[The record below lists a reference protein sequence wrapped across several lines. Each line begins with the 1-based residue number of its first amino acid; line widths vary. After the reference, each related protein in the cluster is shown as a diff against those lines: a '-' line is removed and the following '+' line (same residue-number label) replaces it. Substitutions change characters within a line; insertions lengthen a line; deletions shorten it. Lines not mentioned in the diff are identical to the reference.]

1 MEARFR
7 VGFCVSGGGHLFRA
21 AAVHSEQLAIDPALV
36 ILDGRAQEDLE
47 KFCGDRAIRCV
58 RLPHELPN
66 DQFNEKIT
74 SLCADAEL
82 ALLCLTF
89 DKILPPE
96 LVTHYRGRIINVHM
110 GLLPAFKGLNA
121 LQRAVSHNIRYAG
134 ATIHE
139 VDEKIDHGA
148 QIAQCIVG
156 IRRLETAEQLGGRLF
171 GLLRSMFLQ
180 VIAWY
185 SHGRVTKDEDGRIWV
200 RDAVYGEIPI
210 SPSIEMTF
218 PER

>member
-1 MEARFR
+1 MEASFR

-21 AAVHSEQLAIDPALV
+21 AAVHSEQLSIEPALV
-36 ILDGRAQEDLE
+36 VLDGHAKQELE
-47 KFCGDRAIRCV
+47 GFCRDREIRCV
-58 RLPHELPN
+58 RLPNELSK

-74 SLCADAEL
+74 SICADANL
-82 ALLCLTF
+82 DLLCLTF
-89 DKILPPE
+89 DRIVPPE

-110 GLLPAFKGLNA
+110 GLLPAFKGINA
-121 LQRAVSHNIRYAG
+121 LQRAISNNVRFAG

-139 VDEKIDHGA
+139 VDEQIDHGP
-148 QIAQCIVG
+148 QIAQCIVS

-171 GLLRSMFLQ
+171 GLLRLMFLQ

-185 SHGRVTKDEDGRIWV
+185 SCGRVLKGEDGHIWV
-200 RDAVYGEIPI
+200 RDAVYGEIPV
-210 SPSIEMTF
+210 SPSIEMSF

>member
-1 MEARFR
+1 METSFR

-21 AAVHSEQLAIDPALV
+21 AAAHSEQLAIEPAVV
-36 ILDGRAQEDLE
+36 ILDSQAQEDLE
-47 KFCGDRAIRCV
+47 EFCGDHTIRCA
-58 RLPHELPN
+58 RLPHELPKV
-66 DQFNEKIT
+66 QFNEKIT
-74 SLCADAEL
+74 SLCTGAKLD
-82 ALLCLTF
+82 LLCLTF
-89 DKILPPE
+89 DRVLPPE
-96 LVTHYRGRIINVHM
+96 LVTRYRGRIINVHM

-121 LQRAVSHNIRYAG
+121 LQRAVSQSVRYAG

-139 VDEKIDHGA
+139 VDEEVDHGA

-156 IRRLETAEQLGGRLF
+156 VRRLETAEELGSRLF
-171 GLLRSMFLQ
+171 GLLRLMFLQ

-185 SHGRVTKDEDGRIWV
+185 SCGRVVKDEGGHIWV

>member
-1 MEARFR
+1 MEASFR

-21 AAVHSEQLAIDPALV
+21 AAVQSEQLAIEPALV
-36 ILDGRAQEDLE
+36 VLDGHAEQDLE
-47 KFCGDRAIRCV
+47 VFCGDRNIRCV
-58 RLPHELPN
+58 RLPRELPKIR
-66 DQFNEKIT
+66 FNEKIT
-74 SLCADAEL
+74 SLCVDADL
-82 ALLCLTF
+82 DLLCLTF
-89 DKILPPE
+89 DRIVPPE

-110 GLLPAFKGLNA
+110 GLLPAFKGQNA
-121 LQRAVSHNIRYAG
+121 LQRAVSNNVRYAG

-139 VDEKIDHGA
+139 VDDKIDHGA

-171 GLLRSMFLQ
+171 GLLRLMFLQ

-185 SHGRVTKDEDGRIWV
+185 SCGRVVMSEDGHIWV

-210 SPSIEMTF
+210 SPSIEMSF
-218 PER
+218 PEK